1 MATFFSSTHTYV
13 CFFFFIIMSCR
24 RLRAIEDTVLRV
36 GGVWF
41 GDVAGLE
48 QAKGALREAI
58 ILPSKYPHLFTGG
71 RKPWRRVLLYGPPG
85 TGEGGHRSPNTK
97 LEGSS
102 LVPRPLPDFILQP
115 WRRIWEWPGDKAR
128 RKEGGGLWN
137 GKVLFYCV
145 CFLYAG
151 KTRLAQG

>member
-1 MATFFSSTHTYV
+1 MDVQSVGGAQPVEDEQSRRFVIMMATFFFDLYM
-13 CFFFFIIMSCR
+13 CMFFFIFKFFIMSCR

-71 RKPWRRVLLYGPPG
+71 RRPWRRVLLYGPPG
-85 TGEGGHRSPNTK
+85 TGEGG
-97 LEGSS
+97 
-102 LVPRPLPDFILQP
+102 
-115 WRRIWEWPGDKAR
+115 A
-128 RKEGGGLWN
+128 
-137 GKVLFYCV
+137 
-145 CFLYAG
+145 
-151 KTRLAQG
+151 